1 VYPAITGIEATSYR
15 GAFGPS
21 DTWANG
27 WTTISKLGF
36 LATNT
41 VVPPPAAPTM
51 TTTAGSGTVTF
62 SITSQSGYSYQL
74 QATPVLAPP
83 AWTNIGPALP
93 GNGGTLSF
101 PPVVSTNVQEFFR
114 ILAQ

>member
-1 VYPAITGIEATSYR
+1 MCIPPSLASKPPLI
-15 GAFGPS
+15 AFGPS
-21 DTWANG
+21 DTWADG
-27 WTTISKLGF
+27 WTTLAKLGF
-36 LATNT
+36 LATNSPAL
-41 VVPPPAAPTM
+41 PPPTAPTI
-51 TTTAGSGTVTF
+51 TTTSGGGSLTV

-74 QATPVLAPP
+74 QATPVLTPP

-101 PPVVSTNVQEFFR
+101 PPVASTNATEFFR